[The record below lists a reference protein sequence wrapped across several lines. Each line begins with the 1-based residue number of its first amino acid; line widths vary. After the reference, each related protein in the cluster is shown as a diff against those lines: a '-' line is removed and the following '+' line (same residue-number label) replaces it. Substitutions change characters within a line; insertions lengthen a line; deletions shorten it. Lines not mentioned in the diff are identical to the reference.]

1 MGLNRF
7 NGIRNCSQIRCHSIT
22 IKTLLFSLVAMQ
34 NYYDFSQVTKF
45 FDVHEHFLDY
55 IVNQCITKNKQ
66 WSLMYKLFLGA
77 FFELFFDKKIGASR
91 KNLPQYITLKFTG
104 FYLMT
109 LNISVPTLTR

>member
-1 MGLNRF
+1 
-7 NGIRNCSQIRCHSIT
+7 
-22 IKTLLFSLVAMQ
+22 MQ

-45 FDVHEHFLDY
+45 FDVHKHFLYY
-55 IVNQCITKNKQ
+55 IVNQYITKIKQ
-66 WSLMYKLFLGA
+66 WSLMYKLFLGS